1 MADNDDS
8 SSSSSDDDEFLTKG
22 DVDREALV
30 RKKLL
35 ESFYGK
41 TAVATS
47 LEPGLTDDQE
57 EEELSADDIESHR
70 RKTRIDD
77 LDSKDFDVK
86 RYIENRI
93 RSSSVHDLL
102 TIEEKLALEVRT
114 LDSTMQVKSPYWSNR
129 QHELRISAHSSFS
142 LISSLDFGV

>member
-8 SSSSSDDDEFLTKG
+8 SSSSSDNEFLTKG

-41 TAVATS
+41 TAVAPS
-47 LEPGLTDDQE
+47 LEPGHTEDDLVE
-57 EEELSADDIESHR
+57 EERTGDYMENNR

-77 LDSKDFDVK
+77 LDSKDFDAK
-86 RYIENRI
+86 RYTEYHI

-114 LDSTMQVKSPYWSNR
+114 LDSTMQV
-129 QHELRISAHSSFS
+129 HSVFP
-142 LISSLDFGV
+142 